1 MDINGIGYYT
11 LGKHRKALTD
21 DQKNKYQK
29 IFRNYFLKAFQIG
42 WLNIKKLRL

>member
-1 MDINGIGYYT
+1 MDINGIGAYT

-21 DQKNKYQK
+21 DQKINIKK
-29 IFRNYFLKAFQIG
+29 FSGTIFLKAFQIG